1 MTETKQKRKPRKYT
15 DEVKQQLVDLY
26 HSGKR
31 RCDICRE
38 YDIAHSLF
46 DKWVKQA
53 ENSGSFH
60 EKDNRTPEQEELLKL
75 RKENQ
80 QLKMENDILKQAALI
95 LGNLQRRASPQHKKK
110 YQPRPGGVF
119 GAYKFSMAIPYIKY
133 PLKCSHG
140 LLPELYFLTDIDFCP
155 ATLRGVC
162 ICQYNAI
169 PLI

>member
-1 MTETKQKRKPRKYT
+1 MQGICNKHPYALQSILWIGYNKLDRFLRSYTIKPISKGAINMTETKQKRKPRKYT
-15 DEVKQQLVDLY
+15 DEFKQQLVDLY

-53 ENSGSFH
+53 EHSGSFH

-95 LGNLQRRASPQHKKK
+95 LGRK
-110 YQPRPGGVF
+110 
-119 GAYKFSMAIPYIKY
+119 
-133 PLKCSHG
+133 
-140 LLPELYFLTDIDFCP
+140 
-155 ATLRGVC
+155 
-162 ICQYNAI
+162 
-169 PLI
+169 